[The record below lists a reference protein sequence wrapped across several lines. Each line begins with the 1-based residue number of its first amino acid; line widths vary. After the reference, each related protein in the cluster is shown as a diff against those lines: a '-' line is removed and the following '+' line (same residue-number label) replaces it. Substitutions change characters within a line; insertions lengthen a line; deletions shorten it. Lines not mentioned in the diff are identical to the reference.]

1 MLSACGSGGPV
12 TGSPPVRVAD
22 LIVRAGRVV
31 PEAGEAIENGAVAVA
46 DGRVLAVGTAV
57 AVDVHRGQITRVID
71 VPTGVVVPGLADA
84 HGHLVSFGESLE
96 ALDLVGTRS
105 VEEVVER
112 ARRAAETLPEG
123 AWLVG
128 RGWDQ
133 NDWPEGAREFPDRAL
148 LDAALGDR
156 PVVLERVD
164 GHAAWVSSAALAAAG
179 IDERA
184 PDPPDGRLVRRPDGA
199 ASGVLVDGAMGPLGR
214 AVPGAGDATIR
225 RRAVLAARALARLG
239 HTALHDMGS
248 PPHVADVLLA
258 LGGEGA
264 LDLRLHVYLDG
275 ADPSIADALAAG
287 PRQRGLVT
295 VTGVKFLLDG
305 ALGSRGA
312 ALLAPYSDDPSNAG
326 KLLWDPTVLRLRAR
340 AAMQRGFSVAVHAI
354 GDRANRIAIEVL
366 GELAREL
373 PAAPRPRLEHVQILA
388 AEDIPA
394 LGARGLVASM
404 QPLHCTS
411 DMPWAP
417 SRLGPDRLAGAYAW
431 RSVLRGGALLAFGSD
446 CPVEHPDPLAGLY
459 AAVTRRSPTP
469 PHGVEPFAPA
479 EERLDLTTAL
489 AAFTRGAAAAVGEGD
504 RRGML
509 RVGADADLTVLQ
521 TDPFAPGQPAEALL
535 EARVAYTIVGG
546 RVTGGD

>member
-1 MLSACGSGGPV
+1 
-12 TGSPPVRVAD
+12 VRIAD

-31 PEAGEAIENGAVAVA
+31 PEAGTAIENGAVAVA
-46 DGRVLAVGTAV
+46 DGRVIGVGTAV
-57 AVDVHRGQITRVID
+57 AVDVHRGQVTRVID
-71 VPTGVVVPGLADA
+71 VPGGVVLPGLADA

-112 ARRAAETLPEG
+112 ARRAAEALPEG
-123 AWLVG
+123 AWLSG

-133 NDWPEGAREFPDRAL
+133 NDWPEGAREFPDRVL

-156 PVVLERVD
+156 PVVLERID
-164 GHAAWVSSAALAAAG
+164 GHAAWASSAALAAAG

-184 PDPPDGRLVRRPDGA
+184 PDPPDGRLVRRPDGTA
-199 ASGVLVDGAMGPLGR
+199 TGVLVDGAMSPLSR

-225 RRAVLAARALARLG
+225 RRAVVAARELARLG

-248 PPHVADVLLA
+248 PPHVADVLLELGQQGA
-258 LGGEGA
+258 LGV
-264 LDLRLHVYLDG
+264 RVHVYLDG
-275 ADPSIADALAAG
+275 GDPAIADALSQG
-287 PRQRGLVT
+287 PRRSGLVA

-312 ALLAPYSDDPSNAG
+312 ALFAPYADDPANSG
-326 KLLWDPTVLRLRAR
+326 MLLWDPEVLRLRAR

-366 GELAREL
+366 GALAREL
-373 PAAPRPRLEHVQILA
+373 PVAPHPRIEHAQVLA
-388 AEDIPA
+388 PEDIPR
-394 LGARGLVASM
+394 LGASGLVASM

-417 SRLGPDRLAGAYAW
+417 SRLGPDRLTGAYAW
-431 RSVLRGGALLAFGSD
+431 RSLLRGGALLAFGSD
-446 CPVEHPDPLAGLY
+446 CPVERPDPLAGLY
-459 AAVTRRSPTP
+459 AAVTRRSPTRPRASGPYP
-469 PHGVEPFAPA
+469 PT
-479 EERLDLTTAL
+479 EERLDLALAL

-504 RRGML
+504 HRGTL
-509 RVGADADLTVLQ
+509 RVGADADLTVLAK
-521 TDPFAPGQPAEALL
+521 DPFAPGQPAEALL
-535 EARVAYTIVGG
+535 EAPVAYTIVGG
-546 RVTGGD
+546 RVSLGE